1 MPFVFICEGHQLYHT
16 HFVMLHSI
24 MVVDFRG
31 SDPQADVGA
40 FYADVL
46 QG

>member
-1 MPFVFICEGHQLYHT
+1 
-16 HFVMLHSI
+16 MLHSI

>member
-1 MPFVFICEGHQLYHT
+1 
-16 HFVMLHSI
+16 MLHSI

-40 FYADVL
+40 FNADVCKGNFVAGHSFMRL
-46 QG
+46 RTS